1 MNKDDDDTL
10 CYRSELEAEF
20 AERLSTD
27 IHTCHAQC
35 QRVLC
40 VAVRKAVAAER
51 EACEKIQFQ
60 LRERYI
66 SQNKTAQA
74 EIMLLTAVYDY
85 AAAIRARGNT

>member
-1 MNKDDDDTL
+1 MKDDDDTL

-51 EACEKIQFQ
+51 EACAQ
-60 LRERYI
+60 LCEDKWRTHDEGDI
-66 SQNKTAQA
+66 F
-74 EIMLLTAVYDY
+74 

>member
-1 MNKDDDDTL
+1 MSKLPIDDDTL

-40 VAVRKAVAAER
+40 VAVRKAVAAE
-51 EACEKIQFQ
+51 CE
-60 LRERYI
+60 RV
-66 SQNKTAQA
+66 TALVAARCA
-74 EIMLLTAVYDY
+74 EIAYEAEPFHSADL
-85 AAAIRARGNT
+85 IRKAFGVDK